1 VAYIRKRGG
10 SWVAEVE
17 RDGVRRS
24 RSFDTKAEA
33 ANWGAQEE
41 AAILAAQR
49 GQFPVKTLRQ
59 AIERYVKEVTPGKAT
74 KRTEEL
80 RFEALMRNYPTLANR
95 MLADLK
101 PSHLADWRDDRLKDV
116 TPGTVQREINS
127 LSHLFTVAR
136 EEWRW
141 MGESPLKGM
150 RQPGDNPPRER
161 RIAPME
167 VFRICRRLGYRR
179 GIPCSLS
186 AQVGLMFLIGLRT
199 AMRAGEIHQLG
210 DATVDLERRVARVKH
225 KMQRLTGKVR
235 EIPLTRAAVRLLRP
249 LAGSGAQWFTV
260 SQQSRDALFR
270 KACTQLLIKDLHF
283 HDSRAEA
290 LTRLSRKVDVMTLA
304 RVSGHSDLRIL
315 LNTYFRES
323 AEEIAARL

>member
-1 VAYIRKRGG
+1 MAYIRKRGG

-24 RSFDTKAEA
+24 RSFDTKAAA

-49 GQFPVKTLRQ
+49 GQFPAKTLRQ
-59 AIERYVKEVTPGKAT
+59 AIERYVAEVTPGKAT

-80 RFEALMRNYPTLANR
+80 RFEALMRNFPTLANR

-101 PSHLADWRDDRLKDV
+101 PAHLADWRDDRLKKV

-179 GIPCSLS
+179 GVPGSLS

-249 LAGSGAQWFTV
+249 LAGSGTQWFTV

-290 LTRLSRKVDVMTLA
+290 LTRLSRKVDVLVLA
-304 RVSGHSDLRIL
+304 RISGHSDLRIL

-323 AEEIAARL
+323 AEAIAARL